1 MRYKVLQVYRILCLH
16 AFCYIYTNVYFDLV
30 MAILLMNYGFFVH
43 HFKEFKGTELLN
55 KPKFSHPYIFETF
68 DISNLAIASLI

>member
-1 MRYKVLQVYRILCLH
+1 
-16 AFCYIYTNVYFDLV
+16 
-30 MAILLMNYGFFVH
+30 MAILLMALFFI
-43 HFKEFKGTELLN
+43 KAFKGTELLH